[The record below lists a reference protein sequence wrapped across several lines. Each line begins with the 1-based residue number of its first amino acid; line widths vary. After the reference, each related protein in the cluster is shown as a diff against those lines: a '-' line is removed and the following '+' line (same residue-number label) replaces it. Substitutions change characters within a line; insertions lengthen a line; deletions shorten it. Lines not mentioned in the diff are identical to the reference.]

1 MAIYGASKFMTFVAV
16 AALLLL
22 MFSMVASADQPAIKL
37 GRRLFQYEL
46 PPAYGSYPGGGGYNP
61 KP

>member
-1 MAIYGASKFMTFVAV
+1 MAIYGAPKFMTFVAL

-37 GRRLFQYEL
+37 GMLL
-46 PPAYGSYPGGGGYNP
+46 L
-61 KP
+61 